1 MSDEFRRARDSR
13 KIIAGVLIIA
23 IIAIGAFQVINMTS
37 HKEPDLVIYTYDSL
51 LAWGKDANKTYD
63 QVFGNF
69 ERMYNVK
76 IEIRKAFSD
85 AREMMLTAIQEKD
98 NPTADVIIGV
108 DNILIHEALA
118 NDLFEP
124 YTPQNISQIRP
135 DLISELDPEHHVTPF
150 DYGLIALVYDMTH
163 LNSTTTP
170 NINNLTFEDLLND
183 TFANT
188 LIVENPTLSSPGLSF
203 LLSQI
208 AVYEKILHKDWK
220 TWWQAIKGK
229 VRVASGW
236 SEAYDL
242 FFTPE
247 ANRHMV
253 VSYGTDAAYS
263 MYFYNSTTT
272 NATLTRDNGQ
282 PCGWMQI
289 EGIGLVKNAKHAE
302 LAKKFIDY
310 FLSVQ
315 VQELIPTNNWMYPA
329 NTHAKLPECYDY
341 AIDPYNVYQ
350 LNQLLSYNEIET
362 NLSTWLEDWQ
372 TIMSS

>member
-1 MSDEFRRARDSR
+1 MAGEYRKARDTR
-13 KIIAGVLIIA
+13 KIIAGILIIA
-23 IIAIGAFQVINMTS
+23 IIAIGTFQVVNMTTN
-37 HKEPDLVIYTYDSL
+37 KEPDLVIYTYDSL

-98 NPTADVIIGV
+98 NPTADIIIGV

-124 YTPQNISQIRP
+124 YTPANISQIRQ
-135 DLISELDPEHHVTPF
+135 DLIAELDPEHHVIPF
-150 DYGLIALVYDMTH
+150 DFSLIALVYDMNY
-163 LNSTTTP
+163 LNSSTTP
-170 NINNLTFEDLLND
+170 SINNLTFEDLLND
-183 TFANT
+183 TYANT

-220 TWWQAIKGK
+220 TWWQTIKSK

-242 FFTPE
+242 FFTPQ

-329 NTHAKLPECYDY
+329 NTHATLPECYNY
-341 AIDPYNVYQ
+341 AINPNDVYQ
-350 LNQLLSYNEIET
+350 LNQLLSYDEIEA